1 MGGSPRD
8 QWKFGPRVPAGA
20 IADRPVGKPD
30 KPRGI
35 EGDCPGVRGMYKP
48 GDRVVYLATKHSA
61 HPGPRAEDVEPEPH
75 GEGYTYHVKKYWTV
89 ADVGSDGWLTVI
101 TRRGK
106 RRRVCADDPHLR
118 PARWWEVLF
127 LRSRFP
133 AFGVATPR
141 PSSPRSSA
149 A

>member
-1 MGGSPRD
+1 
-8 QWKFGPRVPAGA
+8 
-20 IADRPVGKPD
+20 
-30 KPRGI
+30 
-35 EGDCPGVRGMYKP
+35 MYKP

-75 GEGYTYHVKKYWTV
+75 GEGYTYHVKKYWMVT
-89 ADVGSDGWLTVI
+89 DVTPDGWLTVV

-106 RRRVCADDPHLR
+106 HRKVSADDPHLR
-118 PARWWEVLF
+118 PARWWELLLF
-127 LRSRFP
+127 RRRFP
-133 AFGVATPR
+133 APGVAAAE